1 MLTRGNLFIQA
12 EQTKERAANLQ
23 LLEVLKQERAML
35 VTHGQQMNSTL
46 DFILHKSRF
55 LVDKYCQ
62 STGNGTLF
70 YLIWSLQC
78 NVFLFCFIHL
88 IWAILRRRGSV
99 YSLPSKLDS
108 KWLQLLLFPYR
119 KPLEK
124 VERESRILQGIWSSS
139 GHNRQRGWTGI

>member
-62 STGNGTLF
+62 STGNGMLF

-78 NVFLFCFIHL
+78 NFFCFVLYI
-88 IWAILRRRGSV
+88 
-99 YSLPSKLDS
+99 
-108 KWLQLLLFPYR
+108 
-119 KPLEK
+119 
-124 VERESRILQGIWSSS
+124 
-139 GHNRQRGWTGI
+139 